1 MQTILGAGGQ
11 IADEL
16 TRELY
21 RNHTHDI
28 GLVSKH
34 PRKVHDTDQLVS
46 ADLMDAQATDKAV
59 AGSEIAYLTVGLPAN
74 SGMWEEKFPTMM
86 ANAIAACEKHGTKL
100 VFFDNTYMYPRT
112 AEMQTEDMHF
122 EPVGR
127 KARVRAQLA
136 TMMLDEMT
144 AGQIEAV
151 ICRAPEFYGPG
162 KTQSVT
168 NSMVLGRIAQHKR
181 PFVPISAH
189 AKRTLIWTPD
199 ASHAMALIGNTPDAY
214 GQTWHLPV
222 DHERLNYRQ
231 LIEIASEVTG
241 RSVGY
246 TTVPRWAF
254 GIGGWMNPTV
264 KEIEELLPRCRQ
276 DNIFDS
282 TKFRT
287 RFPDFPITTYR
298 EGITQLLS
306 GSGNKA

>member
-16 TRELY
+16 ARELY
-21 RNHTHDI
+21 RNYTHDI
-28 GLVSKH
+28 RLISRH

-46 ADLMDAQATDKAV
+46 ADLMDAEATDTAV
-59 AGSEIAYLTVGLPAN
+59 EGSEIAYLTVGLPAN

-86 ANAIAACEKHGTKL
+86 ANAIAACERHGVRL

-112 AEMQTEDMHF
+112 AEIQAEGMRF

-136 TMMLDEMT
+136 TMLLDEMA
-144 AGQIEAV
+144 AGQIVAV

-168 NSMVLGRIAQHKR
+168 NAMVLGRIAQGKR

-199 ASHAMALIGNTPDAY
+199 ASRALALIGNTADAY

-231 LIEIASEVTG
+231 LIKIASAATG
-241 RSVGY
+241 RGIGY
-246 TTVPRWAF
+246 TTVPGWAF
-254 GIGGWMNPTV
+254 RIGGWINPTV
-264 KEIEELLPRCRQ
+264 KEIEELLPRYRQ

-282 TKFRT
+282 TKFQT
-287 RFPDFPITTYR
+287 RFPGFPITTYR
-298 EGITQLLS
+298 EGIAQLLG
-306 GSGNKA
+306 GSNDRA